1 MTFEEELAKCQ
12 ANMEQFKHLI
22 VNRHHDPVIRAIY
35 CGRGSKWGNQY
46 THLNGTTA
54 QFKVNSREEAVVMH
68 RRQFIKDIEAGVIS
82 KFELRNMA
90 GKKLAC
96 YCAPQLCHCSTIAA
110 AAAYYARTLN

>member
-12 ANMEQFKHLI
+12 ANMEKFKHLI

-82 KFELRNMA
+82 KFELRNNA
-90 GKKLAC
+90 ILLRKRSRWQNGIV
-96 YCAPQLCHCSTIAA
+96 Y
-110 AAAYYARTLN
+110 R